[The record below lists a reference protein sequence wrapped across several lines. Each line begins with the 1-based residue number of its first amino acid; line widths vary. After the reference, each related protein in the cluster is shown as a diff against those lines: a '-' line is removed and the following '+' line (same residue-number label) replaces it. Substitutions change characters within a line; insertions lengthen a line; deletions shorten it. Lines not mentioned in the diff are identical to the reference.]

1 MAYSVSAL
9 TDYTK
14 DNLDE
19 LIHSSYFDAKT
30 ASLVMKGGKVLTGI
44 KSAENI
50 QIIDNPIGFQADAC
64 GFNASGTT
72 TFTKRTLTVG
82 KVRVNQTFCE
92 KDLEPK
98 WTQLKLKKG
107 SKYDALTFAKDISD
121 MYLGELNQAT
131 ERALWQGDTTV
142 GSNTLSQFDG
152 YLKLIGA
159 ASGVIDA
166 NTATYGASGAPIAQA
181 TGITASNVLSVFQA
195 VYKAIPANVLGKDD
209 VTVFCDYAVYRTYQ
223 LALVTANYFNYAGN
237 VGGLEDGI
245 VIPGSSVKVIP
256 VHGLDNSTKTS
267 IVAIRLSNMYLG
279 VDMENEEERFEI
291 YFDKSSDLMRF
302 DARFKMGTQIGLP
315 AEVVKF
321 FLT

>member
-9 TDYTK
+9 TNYTK

-30 ASLVMKGGKVLTGI
+30 AGLIMSGGKVLTGI

-72 TFTKRTLTVG
+72 TFSQRTLTVG

-107 SKYDALTFAKDISD
+107 SKYDSLTFAKDISD
-121 MYLGELNQAT
+121 MYVGELNQAL
-131 ERALWQGDTTV
+131 ERAIWQGDTTV

-152 YLKLIGA
+152 LLKIIGA
-159 ASGVIDA
+159 ATGVVDA
-166 NTATYGASGAPIAQA
+166 NTATYGASGAPISQA

-195 VYKAIPANVLGKDD
+195 VYKAIPANMLGKDD
-209 VTVFCDYAVYRTYQ
+209 VRVFCDYAVYRTYQ
-223 LALVTANYFNYAGN
+223 LALVTANYFNYAQS
-237 VGGLEDGI
+237 VGGLEEI
-245 VIPGSSVKVIP
+245 TIPGSNVKVIP
-256 VHGLDNSTKTS
+256 VHGLDNATKTS
-267 IVAIRLSNMYLG
+267 IVAIRLSNMYMG
-279 VDMENEEERFEI
+279 VDLENEEERFEI

-302 DARFKMGTQIGLP
+302 DARFKMGTQVGIVT
-315 AEVVKF
+315 EIVKF